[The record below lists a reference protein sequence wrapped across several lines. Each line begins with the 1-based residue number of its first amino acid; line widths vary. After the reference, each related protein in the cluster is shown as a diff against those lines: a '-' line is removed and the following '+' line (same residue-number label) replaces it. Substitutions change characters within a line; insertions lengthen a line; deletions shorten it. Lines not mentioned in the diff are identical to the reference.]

1 MNFNDDQISIIL
13 KTFTIWLSMND
24 EIIEELIIYWKSIMP
39 QKVIQNN
46 EELLL
51 RDLAIITLRLLA
63 LLGTEA
69 ICERCFSQLKL
80 IHSHLRTKLKT
91 DILDSILRI
100 KTNLIGSKEIED
112 IQLY

>member
-1 MNFNDDQISIIL
+1 
-13 KTFTIWLSMND
+13 
-24 EIIEELIIYWKSIMP
+24 MP